1 MKMTNT
7 SRVYMTLDTFG
18 WTVFFEAHFA
28 PHREHGLIPGRVAIQ
43 HKDRY
48 TFLTEQGELSGQVSG
63 KFRFDAKGMQSF
75 PAVGDWVALET
86 SSFDQPAIVHHVLER
101 KSKFSRKV
109 AGDRLDEQILAAN
122 IDITFLVMGLD
133 GDYNLRRMER
143 YLTVAWESG
152 ARPVIVLNK
161 SDVCNSLEE
170 CTQEVLSIAQG
181 VDIIVMSA
189 HQSEQ
194 IAPLRSLLTP
204 GTTGVLLGSS
214 GVGKST
220 ITNVLLGKD
229 HFKVSEVREH
239 DSRGRHTTPHRELLI
254 LPTGGII
261 IDTPGLRELQLW
273 GGDEGMHESFDDIEE
288 LASNCRFR
296 NCRHE
301 AEPNCAVKSA
311 MENGS
316 LDSGR
321 YESYLKLQREIRYL
335 ASKQEM
341 SAQRLEKE
349 RWKDISKQAKKQSP
363 KPR

>member
-1 MKMTNT
+1 MKLE
-7 SRVYMTLDTFG
+7 TLG
-18 WTVFFEAHFA
+18 WNGFFEAHFA
-28 PHREHGLIPGRVAIQ
+28 PYREQSLIPGRVAIQ

-48 TFLTEQGELSGQVSG
+48 TLLTEQGELQGQVSG
-63 KFRFDAKGMQSF
+63 KFRFDTKGLLDF
-75 PAVGDWVALET
+75 PSVGDWVASEIG
-86 SSFDQPAIVHHVLER
+86 SADQPAIIHHVLER

-109 AGDRLDEQILAAN
+109 AGDRLDEQIVAAN

-133 GDYNLRRMER
+133 GDYNVRRMER

-161 SDVCNSLEE
+161 SDVCPLLEE

-181 VDIIVMSA
+181 VDLIVMSA
-189 HQSEQ
+189 HHSEQ
-194 IAPLRSLLTP
+194 VVSLRSLLTA

-220 ITNVLLGKD
+220 ITNALLGKE
-229 HFKVSEVREH
+229 HSKVNEVREN

-254 LPTGGII
+254 LPQGGII

-296 NCRHE
+296 DCKHE
-301 AEPNCAVKSA
+301 AEPQCAVKQA
-311 MENGS
+311 IEDG
-316 LDSGR
+316 LIDAGR
-321 YESYLKLQREIRYL
+321 YESYLKLQKEIQYL
-335 ASKQEM
+335 ALKREM

-349 RWKDISKQAKKQSP
+349 RWKEVSKQIKKLSS